1 MYPKHVRACLYPLEK
16 VGPNGLKAISAMECL
31 MVFGQRVKEI
41 NLGHRNEVEICD
53 MFCGDFLQRR
63 DR

>member
-16 VGPNGLKAISAMECL
+16 VGLNGLKAISAMECL

-41 NLGHRNEVEICD
+41 NLGHRNEVEI
-53 MFCGDFLQRR
+53 L
-63 DR
+63 